1 MRNSGDSIIEADV
14 SMDRGTKAKIKKNQK
29 LIFKVV
35 ILVMT
40 LFFLM
45 LLGKAQRGLFSKPS
59 LNEIRRI

>member
-45 LLGKAQRGLFSKPS
+45 LLGKAQRSLFSKPS